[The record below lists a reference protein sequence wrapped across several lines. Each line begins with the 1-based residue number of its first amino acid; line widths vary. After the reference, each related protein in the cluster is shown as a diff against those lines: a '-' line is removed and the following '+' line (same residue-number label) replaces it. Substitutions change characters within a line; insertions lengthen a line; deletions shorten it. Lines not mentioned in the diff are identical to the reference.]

1 MGVLQSNLFTDAN
14 ALCLD
19 DDRVDEASKKLIRD
33 GKLDVTKRLELAAT
47 VDPQH
52 ILGPQHG
59 PHVRMIHR
67 ALIKLRNAPPLT
79 ADRSNMSQEDIDAF
93 NRMVQD
99 LRKAPPI
106 SESELKSTSYG
117 PTTAALVK
125 AYKVSR
131 DIRRTLKSPVDN
143 VVGIQTTRSLDSDL
157 VLADGRPLP
166 PRPAPAGLP
175 QDIFIRFSPI
185 SNEAQEGQEDPA
197 TFQEVNTT
205 FNTEAYRKTHRELRI
220 ITFFGGRGLK
230 DPTDKAVR
238 IAQLTRASAKDG
250 NIIIVGASAGGFS
263 VLNTAAK
270 LTALE
275 IPIRFI
281 GIADGG
287 FFVDSNDIVLFGSPP
302 GFATTPVIR
311 QPGLIKAQQALNVFQ
326 TFGITVLSKTSAP
339 NDHGIAPG
347 AEWYGRQGPPFTDVP
362 LTPQTFAPLGALQ
375 RKFILFPFAD
385 ADRTL
390 MIRKQLFAD
399 PAHVAAVAEGE
410 RRIGDIVRGILVP

>member
-1 MGVLQSNLFTDAN
+1 V
-14 ALCLD
+14 
-19 DDRVDEASKKLIRD
+19 
-33 GKLDVTKRLELAAT
+33 
-47 VDPQH
+47 
-52 ILGPQHG
+52 
-59 PHVRMIHR
+59 
-67 ALIKLRNAPPLT
+67 
-79 ADRSNMSQEDIDAF
+79 
-93 NRMVQD
+93 
-99 LRKAPPI
+99 
-106 SESELKSTSYG
+106 
-117 PTTAALVK
+117 VK

-143 VVGIQTTRSLDSDL
+143 VVGIQTTKSLDTDL

-185 SNEAQEGQEDPA
+185 SNLAQEGQEDPA

-220 ITFFGGRGLK
+220 ITFFGGRNEK
-230 DPTDKAVR
+230 DPSDRAVR

-275 IPIRFI
+275 IPIRFV

-287 FFVDSNDIVLFGSPP
+287 FFVDNNDIVVFGSPP
-302 GFATTPVIR
+302 GFATPPVIK
-311 QPGLIKAQQALNVFQ
+311 QPGLIKAQQGLNVFQ

-339 NDHGIAPG
+339 NDQGIAPG
-347 AEWYGRQGPPFTDVP
+347 AEWYGRQGPPFTDVH

-375 RKFILFPFAD
+375 RKFILFPLAD

-390 MIRKQLFAD
+390 VIRKQLFAD

-410 RRIGDIVRGILVP
+410 RRIGEIVRGILVP